1 MKKIIIL
8 AFDCNPYKESE
19 SLISFNTAKYLSI
32 DNDITVITKSSHKD
46 DIFDF
51 MSENKNIHINFIFVD
66 NEKYADRYIH
76 AKGIFKILYLK
87 KYANKWFESV
97 NIKLRMLFKENNYDI
112 IYRVTPNSF
121 RIMPDLS
128 EFTCKKIL
136 GPVGGAQEIPIN
148 LRCICKGKNKIIEFI
163 HRKENEKI
171 LKNKKYIKK
180 INDFDYIMCCNDETF
195 IALKS
200 IYNRDTIKCITDVG
214 ITENDIN
221 TNVKEHNK
229 YVNFLW
235 VGRFMFR
242 KGLDLLIDVIKDL
255 KDYNFKLTLVGN
267 GPDLEHIK
275 LLVNQYDLNDKV
287 IFTGRVAKS
296 EVNKYYRNCDVFLF
310 PSLRESGGNVLAE
323 SLANGLPVIGLNIAG
338 AKAIVP
344 NNCGILINT
353 NQEYNKIVND
363 FKEAIIYYINNG
375 VSEEL
380 RKRCLVYAK
389 NNLVWEI
396 KLENLDPYLK

>member
-310 PSLRESGGNVLAE
+310 PSLRESSGNVLAE